1 MSPVLPELPSFR
13 GLNSTCYMNTPDF
26 SVLATDN
33 NKKFNLAWAT
43 HNTSVTYISSLCC
56 LLATSAFR
64 WTSEPFKYLKGMGT
78 DLQFLCVAQSQW
90 VEVTRKE
97 ILAQLEEELHPQSCQ
112 KQKELLGEVGS
123 SLSLEVFEQ
132 MLENCLAMTSKVSPT
147 LGISENYHADY
158 CRWDGLL
165 KGDPVGGE
173 GKADAMHLN
182 C

>member
-1 MSPVLPELPSFR
+1 
-13 GLNSTCYMNTPDF
+13 
-26 SVLATDN
+26 
-33 NKKFNLAWAT
+33 
-43 HNTSVTYISSLCC
+43 
-56 LLATSAFR
+56 
-64 WTSEPFKYLKGMGT
+64 MGT

-147 LGISENYHADY
+147 LGVSENYHADY
-158 CRWDGLL
+158 CR
-165 KGDPVGGE
+165 
-173 GKADAMHLN
+173 
-182 C
+182 